1 MGKIYISSLSAILW
15 FFSFSNGIAQTEFLE
30 NRIPLGG
37 FVDTGNTILS
47 GYYSVD
53 AYNGNLYLQSIPGLD
68 TLALAQSIANKGI
81 FYPARPLGTNSY
93 SDAYMFINDNIINPN
108 YSVSIPSLQTG
119 SAGYLSMPNMSNF
132 DEFFYSLNKDNIVA
146 ISADSINSFIY
157 PNQSQL
163 IPSGPSALLACFDPT
178 STRTT
183 AYSQSNDVAYFYYY
197 DTATLGSVVGP
208 YVGSLDVDQLTTS
221 QFSISNPLYFTYAEI
236 FYHDSV
242 DRLVGVGQK
251 ASGEIVVFSIDTA
264 GNQNL
269 EYIVP
274 VVSPSLVMMPKNAA
288 TLSTENNTL
297 YFQLVTNL
305 GQLDEKT
312 TLYSYRLE
320 NIGDIKLTSQVI
332 PATIRHLHATPTSE
346 GLVFAGD
353 VNRDGDVGFV
363 DFLSFAPKF
372 SSLGIPRRTL
382 DQNIDWV
389 GYSSDDWLDS
399 TVTGLNLKNADCN
412 GNGVL
417 DSADADAFLQ
427 NYRASHNSEKLFS
440 GQQNCPYEF
449 YFVRPDSVFFGD
461 SVTIGIGLDLPSQ
474 AASGVALELNLDTS
488 TFVNKGSLT
497 ATFPPSWMGEEGI
510 STISIQRR
518 DPLEGNLDFALSQN
532 TTSQVTGSGVFAEI
546 VIVTPDEVVKKA
558 SNQELFIPL
567 GFEETHIQFVNGTL
581 EIGCFIPD
589 TLRVVE
595 KQTATALFQVDR
607 PSIQIYPNPS
617 DNAWQINA
625 SRPWTKLEVVNS
637 LGQIIYQ
644 EKISHSTTS
653 IPTESIRNEFS
664 VLILYYPTTTE
675 TLPLLKLH

>member
-15 FFSFSNGIAQTEFLE
+15 FFSLSNGIAQTEFLE

-68 TLALAQSIANKGI
+68 TLALAQSITNKGI

-119 SAGYLSMPNMSNF
+119 SAGYLSMPNMSTF

-305 GQLDEKT
+305 GQLDEIT

-427 NYRASHNSEKLFS
+427 NYRASHNL
-440 GQQNCPYEF
+440 
-449 YFVRPDSVFFGD
+449 
-461 SVTIGIGLDLPSQ
+461 
-474 AASGVALELNLDTS
+474 
-488 TFVNKGSLT
+488 SL
-497 ATFPPSWMGEEGI
+497 I
-510 STISIQRR
+510 
-518 DPLEGNLDFALSQN
+518 
-532 TTSQVTGSGVFAEI
+532 
-546 VIVTPDEVVKKA
+546 
-558 SNQELFIPL
+558 
-567 GFEETHIQFVNGTL
+567 HI
-581 EIGCFIPD
+581 
-589 TLRVVE
+589 
-595 KQTATALFQVDR
+595 
-607 PSIQIYPNPS
+607 
-617 DNAWQINA
+617 
-625 SRPWTKLEVVNS
+625 
-637 LGQIIYQ
+637 
-644 EKISHSTTS
+644 
-653 IPTESIRNEFS
+653 
-664 VLILYYPTTTE
+664 
-675 TLPLLKLH
+675 